1 MKSLYKYILVLVA
14 VFSLCLIT
22 VDAKTTKSND
32 KSTKTETKET
42 SKKEE
47 VKENDVK
54 EKKKV
59 TLYLFRR
66 SGCPHCAEEMEFLDK
81 IVPDYKDKLNIV
93 VYDVSVKE
101 NQELIQA
108 VVDELQ
114 ISVQGVPFN
123 IIGSKTQ
130 EGYAAVLDDTF
141 RQMIETAYEEQPEDL
156 VASVIEKNKLND
168 TKPTDL
174 YEAMDEEG
182 LEYTSKKGSK
192 AKLENI
198 IFIAVFSIAVIGLGS
213 LIYFSRKK

>member
-14 VFSLCLIT
+14 VFSLCLVT

-47 VKENDVK
+47 VKDDDVK

-66 SGCPHCAEEMEFLDK
+66 TGCPHCAEEMEFLDK
-81 IVPDYKDKLNIV
+81 IVPDYKLNIV
-93 VYDVSVKE
+93 VYNVAEKE

-130 EGYAAVLDDTF
+130 EGYAAILDDTF

-156 VASVIEKNKLND
+156 VASVIEKNKLNN

-198 IFIAVFSIAVIGLGS
+198 IFIPVFCIAVVGLGS
-213 LIYFSRKK
+213 SIYFSRKK